1 MYDTY
6 AMKDGETPEI
16 VSDYF
21 YDTPNYHWLIMLANN
36 KYDYINDFPKTQRQL
51 DSMISD
57 KYGPTADN
65 IAYWSKDGRVV
76 DYDTPG
82 AEPITN
88 RAYANILNE
97 SKRTLKIIPKEF
109 VSVIVKDFLALI
121 NG

>member
-1 MYDTY
+1 
-6 AMKDGETPEI
+6 
-16 VSDYF
+16 
-21 YDTPNYHWLIMLANN
+21 MLANK
-36 KYDYINDFPKTQRQL
+36 KYDYVNDFPKTQRQL
-51 DSMISD
+51 DKMISD

-65 IAYWSKDGRVV
+65 IAYWTKNGKIV

-82 AEPITN
+82 ASSITN
-88 RAYANILNE
+88 RAHENILNE